1 MKKFVF
7 AFVLVFFAFALS
19 ACVHITYGPSDNIA
33 DAGYVQ
39 SVQAVVDSKEAIQF
53 MDKAFWLPNTVAPGP
68 AQTWGVFG
76 TIVVTEKTLYF
87 LYWNRNAKA
96 FDVLRKLPV
105 ADVVNMKHITSIF
118 GPGDYISTED
128 KDRRFDLFSCFEMYA
143 ASTAI
148 LIDKNRKLLNSLNA
162 ARNAQ

>member
-1 MKKFVF
+1 MKKFVL
-7 AFVLVFFAFALS
+7 ALALSAFALS
-19 ACVHITYGPSDNIA
+19 ACVHVAYGPSDNIA

-39 SVQAVVDSKEAIQF
+39 SVQAVVDGNETIKF
-53 MDKAFWLPNTVAPGP
+53 MDKAFCLPNTPKPGP

-76 TIVVTEKTLYF
+76 TVVVTDKTLYF

-105 ADVVNMKHITSIF
+105 ADVVNIKHITSIF
-118 GPGDYISTED
+118 GPGDYVSTED
-128 KDRRFDLFSCFEMYA
+128 KDHRFDLFSCLELFA
-143 ASTAI
+143 TPTAI
-148 LIDKNRKLLNSLNA
+148 LIDKNRKLLDSLNA